1 MIEIVPTVDRRA
13 QFRAA
18 LVDSLLAELDADSV
32 TRGATIAFVDD
43 RLARIGGVLRL
54 ATLGVEGVLCT
65 SMALVAGA
73 RCVESPA
80 AGTLLRRLNVTG
92 LPVIA
97 DYVHL
102 VRTLVVVFVHETR
115 PAHVVSETRS
125 AHAVGAGRR

>member
-1 MIEIVPTVDRRA
+1 MVEIVPTVDQRA

-18 LVDSLLAELDADSV
+18 LVGLLLAELDADSV
-32 TRGATIAFVDD
+32 TRGATTAFVDD

-54 ATLGVEGVLCT
+54 AALGVEGLLCT
-65 SMALVAGA
+65 TFALVAGA
-73 RCVESPA
+73 RCADSPA
-80 AGTLLRRLNVTG
+80 ARTLLRRVNVTE

-115 PAHVVSETRS
+115 S
-125 AHAVGAGRR
+125 AHAVEAGR